1 MKIEIPLETAEW
13 IKDYLFDLL
22 AAWVWKK
29 NSIPRYKKEYE
40 ELEKITL
47 DFARMVKNKRR

>member
-29 NSIPRYKKEYE
+29 SSIPRYREEYE